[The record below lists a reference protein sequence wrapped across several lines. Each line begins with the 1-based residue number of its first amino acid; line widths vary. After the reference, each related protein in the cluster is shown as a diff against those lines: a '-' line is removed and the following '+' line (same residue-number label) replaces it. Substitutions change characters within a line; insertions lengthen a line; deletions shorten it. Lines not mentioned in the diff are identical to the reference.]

1 MADLTNGSG
10 VFQTYT
16 NLGVGVAELGDNK
29 LAKTD
34 ANGIGGRTLIVS
46 AVGTSGND
54 LTQAELDAFVAG
66 VAFGETNGSPAQTD
80 AFTIVGIDGTVDNGA
95 AMYFALQGTGTLQ
108 TNAGDYAANVTVTQV
123 AEFIGISG

>member
-1 MADLTNGSG
+1 MADLSNGSNI
-10 VFQTYT
+10 FQTYNNAGT
-16 NLGVGVAELGDNK
+16 GVAELGDNK
-29 LAKTD
+29 SAKTD
-34 ANGIGGRTLIVS
+34 ANGIAGRTLIVS

-66 VAFGETNGSPAQTD
+66 ITFGETNGSPAQTD

-95 AMYFALQGTGTLQ
+95 VMHFALQGTGTLQ
-108 TNAGDYAANVTVTQV
+108 TNASDYATNVTVTQV